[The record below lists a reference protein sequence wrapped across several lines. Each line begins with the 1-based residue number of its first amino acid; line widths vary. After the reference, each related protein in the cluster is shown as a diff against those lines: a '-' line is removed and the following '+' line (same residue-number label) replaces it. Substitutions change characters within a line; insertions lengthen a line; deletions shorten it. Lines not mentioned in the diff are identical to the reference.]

1 MKVMMR
7 YKLNIIT
14 FYVFGFYS
22 IGILA
27 QDRESKLNEKL
38 SVNSDVTI
46 NLNTSHTNIVFETW
60 NRNEVAVE
68 AYIEGNNL
76 IDENSKRILDSWQLD
91 VLGDHENVT
100 INSAAGNLWTGKVT
114 ASNFRV
120 SKEELRMLNPAIA
133 DMLGPLIKNI
143 DNNPMPNALSDNL
156 ANVNLK
162 NRSNNPEEE
171 KYIQQWEN
179 QIREKFSD
187 EIDQEK
193 QKWAKQLE
201 ENSKTG
207 SGQMKIELEAWG
219 QQYGEQMEAWAS
231 QLVRDIEKQQQGT
244 ANVTIYQYTAQRSN
258 TGNTSKM
265 IKIKIPKDAKL
276 KLNIRHGAVQ
286 LAEKANNV
294 RASLSHTKLSANV
307 IDGNQTFIKTSY
319 SPVFV
324 REWNNGRLVVNYVK
338 NCRIQNAKNL
348 LVNADSSNVFI
359 QELDQNGAISAS
371 FGVVT
376 IANLGKSFST
386 LDLAIQNSDFKLKLP
401 DASFNLSYS
410 GAQSLISLPK
420 TLEINTRKNFG
431 NVFIN
436 GFQNTRSTNNMI
448 TINAKYSE
456 IVLNNK

>member
-1 MKVMMR
+1 MMR

-14 FYVFGFYS
+14 FYVLGFYS
-22 IGILA
+22 VGVLA
-27 QDRESKLNEKL
+27 QDRESKLKEKL

-60 NRNEVAVE
+60 NRNEVSVE

-76 IDENSKRILDSWQLD
+76 IDGNNKRILDSWQLD
-91 VLGDHENVT
+91 VLGDDENVT

-114 ASNFRV
+114 ASNFNV
-120 SKEELRMLNPAIA
+120 SKEQLRMLNPAIA

-162 NRSNNPEEE
+162 NKNYSEEEE
-171 KYIQQWEN
+171 KYIQQWDN

-187 EIDQEK
+187 EINQEK

-201 ENSKTG
+201 ANSKNI
-207 SGQMKIELEAWG
+207 SGQMEIRLEWG
-219 QQYGEQMEAWAS
+219 EQYGKQMEAWAS
-231 QLVRDIEKQQQGT
+231 QLVKDIEKQQKGT
-244 ANVTIYQYTAQRSN
+244 ANVTIYQYSAERSN
-258 TGNTSKM
+258 TNTSKV
-265 IKIKIPKDAKL
+265 IKVKIPKDAKL
-276 KLNIRHGAVQ
+276 KLNVRHGAVQ
-286 LAEKANNV
+286 LAEKAKNV

-307 IDGNQTFIKTSY
+307 IEGNQTFIKASY

-348 LVNADSSNVFI
+348 LVNADSSNIFI
-359 QELDQNGAISAS
+359 QELDENGAISAS
-371 FGVVT
+371 FGMIT
-376 IANLGKSFST
+376 IATLGKSFST
-386 LDLAIQNSDFKLKLP
+386 LDLAVQNSDFKLKLP
-401 DASFNLSYS
+401 DTSFNLSYS
-410 GAQSLISLPK
+410 GAQSIISLPK

-448 TINAKYSE
+448 TINAKYSK
-456 IVLNNK
+456 ILLNNK